1 MPILFSFS
9 AISPFF
15 SLSGFRRGRAL
26 LLALL
31 VVANMIPLAWAQPLA
46 PDRRTVFSS
55 DSPQAQKEQ
64 DVNLRKSLSPGTKA
78 SEGLDFQAP
87 SIEFKR
93 DSDEVTAKGG
103 VLISEGG
110 VQVQADEGTFNLKTK
125 EGDVSGDVLMT
136 TSAGVLS
143 ASSAHVNIPSETGT
157 FKDIEF
163 DMEEGGFNI
172 NSDEALKLSEFEFQ
186 LEGASLTSCHCP
198 DGVKPWEIKAGS
210 CNITQEG
217 YAHIYDSAMWFEG
230 MPIFYSP
237 YLAVPVKRERASGL
251 LTPQAGYSNQNGV
264 LYRQPIFFDMDDST
278 GATLS
283 PFIASKS
290 RVGAELDFEKR
301 FSAKSRLDAGFI
313 YSDESRRFTT
323 VDGQSVPELRGLDLD
338 GVSDTTI
345 DKNRTAGFYKQRWR
359 SDPIGGSPVEAI
371 IDGRYTS
378 DDLFLREIPAPQIG
392 AQQSQYLVSSAL
404 VRGQPLS
411 LLSAELRSEYTQ
423 SLTAPQD
430 LQFQRIPELALET
443 GSTFRPFGANPYGLK
458 LVTELTALGTEF
470 YREQYY
476 DGSRV
481 DIAPKVSLPFH
492 VKNYFR
498 GSFSAQLHQ
507 TEYAMNDRV
516 IPVTPTATPSSDAST
531 DNGGGSDDEQ
541 LLASSMSRTLPIL
554 SYNMTTGVERV
565 FSLERD
571 NWFSRA
577 VGLGAKNEGAELIRL
592 KHTIEPLLGYTYI
605 PSVNQ
610 DNNPLYDQ
618 LDRFRERSLFSYGF
632 TTRLY
637 GKVVEPIER
646 VRDVEELAP
655 SGGTLPMYDLSDSL
669 LAFGRNMVV
678 SPPAYMDVREGAVR
692 QLGQFSMRQTYDSLV
707 NQQNDDPSLNA
718 FSDIN
723 AALSLS
729 PSFYFSTGFEA
740 NYKEQEGEFSSFSY
754 SFGIRDDRDDALRA
768 RYTYINDSI
777 NQIEINAESKIFE
790 QLRAGLYGRYD
801 ADQSEFL
808 ESRGLFRFI
817 NACKCWSADLG
828 LGQTFNPENKQIL
841 FSFTFG
847 GLGGI
852 SQAGGMTQY

>member
-1 MPILFSFS
+1 MR
-9 AISPFF
+9 SPLQIRFLGRLGARASGF
-15 SLSGFRRGRAL
+15 SLVFLGM
-26 LLALL
+26 L
-31 VVANMIPLAWAQPLA
+31 VVVASVRPAEAQPLT
-46 PDRRTVFSS
+46 PDRSAVFSS
-55 DSPQAQKEQ
+55 DSAQARKEQ
-64 DVNLRKSLSPGTKA
+64 DTNLKKSLSPGTKA

-87 SIEFKR
+87 SIEFNR
-93 DSDEVTAKGG
+93 DTDEMVAKGG
-103 VLISEGG
+103 ILISEGG
-110 VQVQADEGTFNLKTK
+110 VQVQADEGTFNMKTK
-125 EGDVSGDVLMT
+125 EGDVSGNVLMT

-143 ASSAHVNIPSETGT
+143 ASAGHVNIPSETGT
-157 FKDIEF
+157 FKDLEF
-163 DMEEGGFNI
+163 DIEEGGFNI
-172 NSDEALKLSEFEFQ
+172 NSDEALKVSEFEFQ
-186 LEGASLTSCHCP
+186 LQNTDLTSCHCP
-198 DGVKPWEIKAGS
+198 DGTKPWEIKAGS

-217 YAHIYDSAMWFEG
+217 YAHIYNPTMWFEG

-264 LYRQPIFFDMDDST
+264 LYRQPIFFDLDDST

-283 PFIASKS
+283 PFVATNS

-313 YSDESRRFTT
+313 YSNESLRFTT
-323 VDGQSVPELRGLDLD
+323 VDGQRVPELRGLDLD

-345 DKNRTAGFYKQRWR
+345 DENRTAGFYKQRWR
-359 SDPIGGSPVEAI
+359 SDPIDGNPVEAI
-371 IDGRYTS
+371 IDARYTS
-378 DDLFLREIPAPQIG
+378 DDLLLREIPAPQIG
-392 AQQSQYLVSSAL
+392 AQQSQYLASSAL
-404 VRGQPLS
+404 VRGQPFS

-430 LQFQRIPELALET
+430 IQFQRLPELALGT
-443 GSTFRPFGANPYGLK
+443 GSTFRPFGSNPYGLK
-458 LVTELTALGTEF
+458 LVAGLNAVGTEF

-481 DIAPKVSLPFH
+481 DIAPQVSVPFH

-498 GSFSAQLHQ
+498 GAFSAQLHQ
-507 TEYAMNDRV
+507 TEYSMNDRV
-516 IPVTPTATPSSDAST
+516 IPPTVTPTPAAGSSS
-531 DNGGGSDDEQ
+531 DNGGGSDEEQ
-541 LLASSMSRTLPIL
+541 LLDSSMSRTLPIL

-577 VGLGAKNEGAELIRL
+577 VGLGAKNEGTELVRL
-592 KHTIEPLLGYTYI
+592 KHTIEPTLGYTYI
-605 PSVNQ
+605 PSVDQN
-610 DNNPLYDQ
+610 NNPLYDE

-655 SGGTLPMYDLSDSL
+655 SADTLPMYDLSDSL

-678 SPPAYMDVREGAVR
+678 APPAYMDARDGTVR

-707 NQQNDDPSLNA
+707 DQQNDDPSLDA

-729 PSFYFSTGFEA
+729 PSYYFSTGFEA
-740 NYKEQEGEFSSFSY
+740 NYKAQEGDFSSFSY
-754 SFGIRDDRDDALRA
+754 SIGIRDDRDDALRA
-768 RYTYINDSI
+768 RYTFIDQSI
-777 NQIEINAESKIFE
+777 NQIEMNAETKIFE
-790 QLRAGLYGRYD
+790 QLKAGLYGRYD
-801 ADQSEFL
+801 ADASEWL

-828 LGQTFNPENKQIL
+828 LGQTFNPDNKQIL

-852 SQAGGMTQY
+852 SQGGGMTQY

>member
-1 MPILFSFS
+1 MF
-9 AISPFF
+9 ARV
-15 SLSGFRRGRAL
+15 SLSAA
-26 LLALL
+26 LALCL
-31 VVANMIPLAWAQPLA
+31 GTLLWARDGSAQPLTT
-46 PDRRTVFSS
+46 DRSMVFSG
-55 DSPQAQKEQ
+55 DSPQVKKEQ
-64 DVNLRKSLSPGTKA
+64 DANLKKSLAPGTQA

-87 SIEFKR
+87 VIEFDR
-93 DSDEVTAKGG
+93 DTDQVTGKGG
-103 VLISEGG
+103 VLIAEGG
-110 VQVQADEGTFNLKTK
+110 VQVQADEGTFNLKSK
-125 EGDVSGDVLMT
+125 EGDVTGDVLMT
-136 TSAGVLS
+136 TSAGVLAATS
-143 ASSAHVNIPSETGT
+143 GHVNVPSETGS
-157 FKDIEF
+157 FKDLEF
-163 DMEEGGFNI
+163 DVEEGGFNI
-172 NSDEALKLSEFEFQ
+172 RSSDALKLSEFEFQ
-186 LEGASLTSCHCP
+186 LEDSSLSSCHCP
-198 DGVKPWEIKAGS
+198 DGTKPWEIRSSS

-217 YAHIYDSAMWFEG
+217 YAHVYDSAMWFEG

-251 LTPQAGYSNQNGV
+251 LAPQAGYSNQNGF
-264 LYRQPIFFDMDDST
+264 LYRQPIFFDLDDST

-283 PFIASKS
+283 PFVASRS

-313 YSDESRRFTT
+313 YSNESLRFTT
-323 VDGQSVPELRGLDLD
+323 VDGQKVADPRGLDLD
-338 GVSDTTI
+338 GVSDPTI
-345 DKNRTAGFYKQRWR
+345 DENRTAGFYKQRWR
-359 SDPIGGSPVEAI
+359 SDPIAGSPVEMI

-392 AQQSQYLVSSAL
+392 AQQSQYLASSAL

-430 LQFQRIPELALET
+430 IQFQRLPELALGT
-443 GSTFRPFGANPYGLK
+443 GATFRPFGPNPYGLK
-458 LVTELTALGTEF
+458 LVTELNAVGTQF
-470 YREQYY
+470 DRQDYY
-476 DGSRV
+476 DGQRY
-481 DIAPKVSLPFH
+481 DINPNVALPFH

-498 GSFSAQLHQ
+498 GQFSAQLHQ
-507 TEYAMNDRV
+507 TEYSMNDTE
-516 IPVTPTATPSSDAST
+516 IPPTVTPTPQPGETPSSDATPTPT
-531 DNGGGSDDEQ
+531 DLESG
-541 LLASSMSRTLPIL
+541 MSRTLPIL

-565 FSLERD
+565 YSLERD
-571 NWFSRA
+571 NWFSK
-577 VGLGAKNEGAELIRL
+577 VIGMGAKNEGTELVRL
-592 KHTIEPLLGYTYI
+592 KHTIEPTLGYTYI

-610 DNNPLYDQ
+610 NNNPLYDQ

-655 SGGTLPMYDLSDSL
+655 SADTLPMYDLSDSL

-678 SPPAYMDVREGAVR
+678 SPPAYMDAREGTVR

-707 NQQNDDPSLNA
+707 DKQNDDPTLDA

-729 PSFYFSTGFEA
+729 PSYYFSTGFET
-740 NYKEQEGEFSSFSY
+740 NYKAQAGDFSSFSF
-754 SFGIRDDRDDALRA
+754 SFGLRDDRDDAVRA
-768 RYTYINDSI
+768 RYTFIQDSI
-777 NQIEINAESKIFE
+777 NQVEVNAESKIFE

-801 ADQSEFL
+801 TDQSQFL

-817 NACKCWSADLG
+817 NSCKCWSADLG

-852 SQAGGMTQY
+852 SQGGGLTQY